1 MRPKHVSG
9 PTVAE
14 ALGAA
19 DVSADPEETV
29 ARPDVDAVIV
39 ASPDFTHAP
48 LSKACIAAGKKVLCE
63 KPLSQSSAECLEVME
78 AEEKAGTPH
87 VMLGFMRRY
96 DQSYIEM
103 KEALEQGLLG
113 RALMMHNFHRNVETP
128 AAGFT
133 GAMAITNSAPHEFD
147 VVRHV
152 LGTEYTAISAHQP
165 QRSDAVIAPVV
176 MVLETSDAQLITVE
190 VNNNAAYGYD
200 VRAELV
206 GEAGSIAINP
216 VAFTRTDLK
225 LASATRYDADWR
237 GRYAEAY
244 RRQNRDFV
252 EFVPDRYFPGH
263 RRGLLGRLRR
273 RHRCRGRGRG
283 VADRPEDRR
292 HDDIQTRV
300 LRMKLG
306 FVSDS
311 LGAMPFAEMLDH
323 AARMGVSG
331 VEVNTC
337 GWSTAPHLDLAGLL
351 DSGAERD
358 RFRQAFADRGLEII
372 SLNANGNPL
381 HPTDPA
387 QGQGLRDTIRLA
399 GEMGITTVCTMS
411 GLPAGAPGD
420 TMPNWVVSSWPPET
434 QAILRYQWD
443 EKLIPF
449 WTEIAALSREH
460 GVERIALELH
470 GNQCVY
476 NVPSLLKLRE
486 VVGPVIG
493 ANLDPS
499 HLFWMGADPL
509 VAAEALG
516 EAIYHVHAKD
526 TMLNAQVQAT
536 TSLLEN
542 GSLMD
547 IPARSW
553 SYITLG
559 FGHGEEWWR
568 RFCYRLQ
575 MAGYD
580 GWLSI
585 EHEDVLLNALEG
597 LQKSVALL
605 QGVMPVAPSDFKPQ
619 DI

>member
-1 MRPKHVSG
+1 
-9 PTVAE
+9 
-14 ALGAA
+14 
-19 DVSADPEETV
+19 
-29 ARPDVDAVIV
+29 
-39 ASPDFTHAP
+39 
-48 LSKACIAAGKKVLCE
+48 
-63 KPLSQSSAECLEVME
+63 
-78 AEEKAGTPH
+78 
-87 VMLGFMRRY
+87 
-96 DQSYIEM
+96 
-103 KEALEQGLLG
+103 
-113 RALMMHNFHRNVETP
+113 
-128 AAGFT
+128 
-133 GAMAITNSAPHEFD
+133 
-147 VVRHV
+147 
-152 LGTEYTAISAHQP
+152 
-165 QRSDAVIAPVV
+165 
-176 MVLETSDAQLITVE
+176 
-190 VNNNAAYGYD
+190 
-200 VRAELV
+200 
-206 GEAGSIAINP
+206 
-216 VAFTRTDLK
+216 
-225 LASATRYDADWR
+225 
-237 GRYAEAY
+237 
-244 RRQNRDFV
+244 
-252 EFVPDRYFPGH
+252 
-263 RRGLLGRLRR
+263 
-273 RHRCRGRGRG
+273 
-283 VADRPEDRR
+283 
-292 HDDIQTRV
+292 
-300 LRMKLG
+300 MKLG

-597 LQKSVALL
+597 LEKSVALL